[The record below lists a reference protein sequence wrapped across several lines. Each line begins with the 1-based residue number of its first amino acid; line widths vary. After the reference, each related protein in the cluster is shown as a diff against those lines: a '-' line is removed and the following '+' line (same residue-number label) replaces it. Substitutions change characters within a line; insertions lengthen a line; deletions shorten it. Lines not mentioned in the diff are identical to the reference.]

1 MARGNLRQAYIDA
14 VTNRAQAQ
22 VLNQLYPNYIVDPS
36 TGGFMNFRSGMPMM
50 ADENAGQ
57 ASAMT
62 QNANAF
68 VQWKNQH
75 PDISEESAVAIWNAN
90 SRLKPQ
96 QYSAQQNFYN
106 AYSNAIPNDMF
117 VQNPGPGNYYTDG
130 QGYKKG
136 GLVPFAYTVGYT
148 R

>member
-1 MARGNLRQAYIDA
+1 

-22 VLNQLYPNYIVDPS
+22 VLNQLYPNYMVDPS
-36 TGGFMNFRSGMPMM
+36 TGGFMNFRSGMPMV
-50 ADENAGQ
+50 ADANAGQ
-57 ASAMT
+57 SSAMT

-68 VQWKNQH
+68 MQWKDQN
-75 PDISEESAVAIWNAN
+75 PDLTMDQAVSIWSAN

-96 QYSAQQNFYN
+96 ANNSAQQNFYN
-106 AYSNAIPNDMF
+106 AYSNAMPDNMPI
-117 VQNPGPGNYYTDG
+117 QNPGPGNYYTDG
-130 QGYKKG
+130 EGFRKG